1 MGSTKSCWFL
11 PKDEFHL
18 RISYCSVKL
27 WTIDCDSHNY
37 SSACY
42 RKLKWNVAR
51 SFLLLPLLYLV
62 SPDPT
67 SVTLWARNERG
78 EGEKNKNA
86 GLFCFL
92 INLIFFMALSARF
105 SARKR

>member
-18 RISYCSVKL
+18 RISHCSVKL

-42 RKLKWNVAR
+42 RKLKWNIAR
-51 SFLLLPLLYLV
+51 SFLFLPLLYLV

-67 SVTLWARNERG
+67 GVTLWARNERR
-78 EGEKNKNA
+78 EGEKTKNA
-86 GLFCFL
+86 GLF
-92 INLIFFMALSARF
+92 FFN
-105 SARKR
+105 